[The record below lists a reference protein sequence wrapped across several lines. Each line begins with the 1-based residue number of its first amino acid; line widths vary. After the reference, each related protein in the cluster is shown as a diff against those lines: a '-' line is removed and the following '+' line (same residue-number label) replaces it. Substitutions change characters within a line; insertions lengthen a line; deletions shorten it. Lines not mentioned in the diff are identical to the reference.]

1 MFVFKAA
8 VVGAGTMGGEIAQ
21 VISSAGIPVVLKDV
35 DQKFVDQGLEKAK
48 QVSQG
53 QTASQVKKEK
63 ITQEQAD
70 QQVEEILGR
79 ISGTTSYDG
88 LGDVDFVIEAVPE
101 RMDIKQEVFAEL
113 DASTPGHAILASNTS
128 GLSITEMGDAT
139 LRPDKVVGFH
149 FFWPASMM
157 RLVEVIE
164 GEATSDDTLRTA
176 RNFAQAIRKTAVSCA
191 EVPGFVVNRILMS
204 GAAEIWRAQEESGKT
219 PQEVD
224 QKIQESKALPM
235 GPFFLADMTGLDTT
249 LHVAQNMVESYG
261 ERFHVHAGMKEL
273 VEQKNFGQKTGKGFY
288 EHNS

>member
-1 MFVFKAA
+1 MFVTKAA

-21 VISSAGIPVVLKDV
+21 VISSAGIPVVLKDI
-35 DQKFVDQGLEKAK
+35 DQKFVDQGLNKAEE
-48 QVSQG
+48 VSKI
-53 QTASQVKKEK
+53 QTGSQVKKEK

-70 QQVEEILGR
+70 EQVAAIVER
-79 ISGTTSYDG
+79 ITGTTAYDE

-101 RMDIKQEVFAEL
+101 RMDIKQQVFADL
-113 DASTPGHAILASNTS
+113 DASTPGH
-128 GLSITEMGDAT
+128 SITEMGDAT

-157 RLVEVIE
+157 RLIEVIE
-164 GEATSDDTLRTA
+164 GEATSEDALRTA
-176 RNFAQAIRKTAVSCA
+176 TNFAQTIRKTPVRCG

-204 GAAEIWRAQEESGKT
+204 GAAEIWRAQQESGKT

-249 LHVAQNMVESYG
+249 LHVAQNMVDSYG
-261 ERFHVHAGMKEL
+261 DRFYIHPGMKEL
-273 VEQKNFGQKTGKGFY
+273 VEDGNYGQKTGKGFY
-288 EHNS
+288 EHGS